1 MRRSLDE
8 GVAADRNEPKEQK
21 GAHQWF
27 HAKGC
32 PHFLALTWA

>member
-21 GAHQWF
+21 EPISGFMPRA
-27 HAKGC
+27 
-32 PHFLALTWA
+32 ALTSWR